1 MNEEYKKIYS
11 DLKDNFK
18 LTKRFDNSSVHSYLS
33 QYFLNVMGYGNNGTY
48 IHSENE
54 CSVIVEDELIIQLYN
69 NYAKE
74 QAINAIT
81 YKCEQDAIEWG
92 ILIHED
98 GMFLINSCIEYG
110 NEAYKSDKIVF
121 NIEYSRPA
129 DKKYLKYFTYDN
141 LIQRRNTCYFR
152 DIIIYRNS
160 KYVGGKKSW
169 YAYLSGLRRFFDYII
184 DHRIV
189 KYEDDVYLNIRLT
202 DLEKYILYVGK
213 VKSEKSVKNLFFY
226 IKDFMIKIGQSKE
239 FDCGANVLC
248 ERLNHV
254 TEKHSVE
261 NINIYNE
268 KDKIKKLFDLMEK
281 KQNALRNQVV
291 LLLALSYG
299 MERTALCEL
308 KWKSHFRINLHGSME
323 IKIQNNWY
331 STPPKLS
338 EKLKL
343 IKAENGGE
351 YVLGSRYTKYKSQLP
366 EESISTILVTIANYD
381 KTDDFYKYLTIGH
394 IRKCLFYYLL
404 DKGYDL
410 MSVMQMLDIDP
421 NYLGNYI
428 GNDYVRNNDEKMIRT
443 INKLGK
449 HPMDDFVNYI
459 CG

>member
-152 DIIIYRNS
+152 D
-160 KYVGGKKSW
+160 
-169 YAYLSGLRRFFDYII
+169 LS
-184 DHRIV
+184 
-189 KYEDDVYLNIRLT
+189 NINEPYQPL
-202 DLEKYILYVGK
+202 DGK
-213 VKSEKSVKNLFFY
+213 VKINFVGLPSNCINLDVRIGVESPEKILPYMSFEGITNEILPNFYFSAGSFSDKIKIPGVRIQLGPYKFKVRQNIWCPTQQQLEKIIKLKDWFLDCYTLDDGPHREYIKPDKKSVK
-226 IKDFMIKIGQSKE
+226 
-239 FDCGANVLC
+239 
-248 ERLNHV
+248 
-254 TEKHSVE
+254 
-261 NINIYNE
+261 
-268 KDKIKKLFDLMEK
+268 
-281 KQNALRNQVV
+281 
-291 LLLALSYG
+291 
-299 MERTALCEL
+299 
-308 KWKSHFRINLHGSME
+308 RI
-323 IKIQNNWY
+323 
-331 STPPKLS
+331 
-338 EKLKL
+338 
-343 IKAENGGE
+343 
-351 YVLGSRYTKYKSQLP
+351 V
-366 EESISTILVTIANYD
+366 
-381 KTDDFYKYLTIGH
+381 
-394 IRKCLFYYLL
+394 
-404 DKGYDL
+404 
-410 MSVMQMLDIDP
+410 
-421 NYLGNYI
+421 
-428 GNDYVRNNDEKMIRT
+428 
-443 INKLGK
+443 
-449 HPMDDFVNYI
+449 
-459 CG
+459 